1 MGTVRNQTHNMN
13 NYLPAVI
20 SLVVRVTARPDGPG
34 GHHGGH
40 HGAHHTVHHS
50 AGHHVTHGAH
60 HVPITTVNLGSHHP
74 VHAVHSVQPVHSSF
88 SVQPVHHLN
97 VVAPAPVVVK
107 NSPKSIADLVS
118 TNPKFST
125 LLAAVK
131 AAGLVDT
138 LAGEGPFTVFAPT
151 NDAFAKIPEET
162 LNGLLADKDALTAVL
177 LRHVVPGSA
186 IQGKNIPPGS
196 TTLKTASGEEITAT
210 RDNFIQLNSSAG
222 SAYVVLFDV
231 LASNGVVHAVDT
243 VF

>member
-1 MGTVRNQTHNMN
+1 MGFSFVLRNNHLSLTMKTF
-13 NYLPAVI
+13 I
-20 SLVVRVTARPDGPG
+20 SLTCLSLVACAPG
-34 GHHGGH
+34 GGY
-40 HGAHHTVHHS
+40 HS
-50 AGHHVTHGAH
+50 RSRAA
-60 HVPITTVNLGSHHP
+60 P
-74 VHAVHSVQPVHSSF
+74 
-88 SVQPVHHLN
+88 
-97 VVAPAPVVVK
+97 PAPTK
-107 NSPKSIADLVS
+107 NIAELAIA
-118 TNPKFST
+118 TPQLST

-151 NDAFAKIPEET
+151 NDAFAKVPKDA
-162 LNGLLADKDALTAVL
+162 LNSLLADKEALKKVL